1 MFRLLRFVAASA
13 IAAGLLSAPF
23 LISRA
28 GVNTGTVSVIVEF
41 RDDPASVYSAKLKQS
56 GALPSNDQ
64 IQTYR
69 NNLAAAQN
77 QFLNTL
83 KSNGINGQLQTVAVK
98 DAAGNVAGNVALR
111 YTLVYNGMALTV
123 PEAALPAIAKM
134 AGVKAV
140 HSNRVFHPDLF
151 KSVPYIRAP
160 QLYGNNPNNMT
171 PFANFPDG
179 DEGQGIYIAVIDTG
193 IDWTHPMF
201 GGDPTPPRLGIGLN
215 SASIPSNQKVV
226 YSLPLADIVTDGF
239 GHGTHV
245 ASEAAGYL
253 ANAPGPDGIPGT
265 ADDIPIHGVAPQA
278 KLMSYKVCS
287 DSLSTAA
294 EGAAV
299 VQSLTGVGVPVG
311 GCLSSTIIMSIE
323 DAVSPQTID
332 LQPKPIANVINM
344 SLGGGGGP
352 DEPTAVASDNATLLG
367 CSVVAAAGNSGPGEA
382 TVGAPAAGRRVL
394 SPAANTDPGSGGD
407 WSTDLLV
414 DTAVSATTTGAV
426 TPANN
431 LAAAPGT
438 NRLKLFAMSGSAG
451 LPDNSL
457 AQRYVYVDNPTVTW
471 PATVSGRIALV
482 NNLTVGGLFFD
493 MALQAQNAGAIG
505 MIIADDRGA
514 VNGVKTLIPAATIST
529 TDFAV
534 LASHV
539 ANTNGAIS
547 DLPIRMNPRFTD
559 LFVGDVADFSSR
571 GPVQGFGQVKPD
583 ISAPGVNV
591 LAAAPTA
598 SVVWALANSGP
609 MYATISGTSMATPH
623 TAGSVALIRQAHPD
637 WTPDMIRTAM
647 INAATNMRDV
657 NGRPKADGSADSIIS
672 QGGGLI
678 DVYHAATIKALMGS
692 TEDDGKGP
700 FILGSHSYGEVPVAN
715 NRVTSTQSV
724 TVTIQDLSGQGG
736 TYNLGVANN
745 QDLQINGISVT
756 TSPASVTVPAHGS
769 ATFTVST
776 TFDGNLI
783 RDPNLPI
790 TIVNGNQVTF
800 STRPIETQWYV
811 TARRSDGGESLR
823 MPFYYKPTF
832 SLPRTT
838 GTDTNTFTG
847 TVAVGD
853 LDLEAQPGVDFVDIP
868 VTVDSTTSKLDAELD
883 YFPTPVASN
892 EIVNQNV
899 ELDFYLLDPDG
910 NRIAHSNNSSGA
922 QRVSAITVNRPG
934 AYTYRVDGNQCAA
947 TNFTITSTRTHGN
960 MLPPALAPVS
970 GDYVDAQGNQVK
982 FTGNFSINWTP
993 QGGEQGF
1000 EIEKST
1006 DNQNWDIVAD
1016 VDGGTTSYTLTNQA
1030 DGQYF
1035 FRVRGLTAGQIGK
1048 YVTTAS
1054 NATKIVVSQRTKV
1067 DITSLVNQ
1075 AVSNVSLTGG
1085 VFQLNL
1091 SLTNNSAQTYLPL
1104 VDLNV
1109 IGISSA
1115 SGTISVINADN
1126 GKSGKSAANA
1136 ALFGYSQ
1143 NIGPDEQFTPAEVT
1157 GARTLRFQDN
1167 ASEMFTYDAVV
1178 TGYIGSGSSGGSSA
1192 LSSGGSPPPPS
1203 GTSASG
1209 NLLPLSKVTALI
1221 RFTANP
1227 LTKTVTAQL
1236 VSLK

>member
-1 MFRLLRFVAASA
+1 MFRLLRFVAGTA
-13 IAAGLLSAPF
+13 IAASLVSVPF

-28 GVNTGTVSVIVEF
+28 GVNTGTVTVIVEF

-69 NNLAAAQN
+69 NNLTAAQN

-83 KSNGINGQLQTVAVK
+83 KSNGINYQLQTIAVK
-98 DAAGNVAGNVALR
+98 DAAGSVAGNVALR
-111 YTLVYNGMALTV
+111 YTLVYNGVALTV
-123 PEAALPAIAKM
+123 PEAALPAIANM

-140 HSNRVFHPDLF
+140 HANRVFHPDLF

-160 QLYGNNPNNMT
+160 QLYGKNPNNMT
-171 PFANFPDG
+171 PFASFPDG
-179 DEGQGIYIAVIDTG
+179 DQGQGIYIAVIDTG

-215 SASIPSNQKVV
+215 SASVPSNQKVV

-299 VQSLTGVGVPVG
+299 VQSLTGIGVPVG

-367 CSVVAAAGNSGPGEA
+367 CSVVAAAGNSGPDEA

-394 SPAANTDPGSGGD
+394 SAAANTDPGSGGD

-414 DTAVSATTTGAV
+414 DSAVSATTTGAV

-431 LAAAPGT
+431 LATAPGS
-438 NRLKLFAMSGSAG
+438 NRMKLVAMSGSAS

-457 AQRYVYVDNPTVTW
+457 AQRYVYVDNPTVAW

-482 NNLTVGGLFFD
+482 NSILTGGTFFD
-493 MALQAQNAGAIG
+493 IALQAQNAGAVG
-505 MIIADDRGA
+505 VIIADDRGA
-514 VNGVKTLIPAATIST
+514 VNGVKTLIPAATTST
-529 TDFAV
+529 SDFAV

-547 DLPIRMNPRFTD
+547 DLPIRMNPRFSD
-559 LFVGDVADFSSR
+559 LFVGDIADFSSR
-571 GPVQGFGQVKPD
+571 GPVQGFGQIKPD

-647 INAATNMRDV
+647 INAATNMRDA
-657 NGRPKADGSADSIIS
+657 NGTPKADGSADSIIG

-678 DVYHAATIKALMGS
+678 DVYHAAKIKALMGS
-692 TEDDGKGP
+692 TEDDGKGS

-745 QDLQINGISVT
+745 KDLQINGISVA
-756 TSPASVTVPAHGS
+756 TSPANVTVPANGS
-769 ATFTVST
+769 ATFTVNT

-811 TARRSDGGESLR
+811 TAQRSDGGESLR
-823 MPFYYKPTF
+823 MPFYYKPIF
-832 SLPRTT
+832 SLPVTT
-838 GTDTNTFTG
+838 STDTNTSTG

-853 LDLEAQPGVDFVDIP
+853 LDLEVQPGVDFVDIP
-868 VTVDSTTSKLDAELD
+868 VTVDSTTYKLDAELN
-883 YFPTPVASN
+883 YFPLPAGNNATVS
-892 EIVNQNV
+892 QNI
-899 ELDFYLLDPDG
+899 ELDLLLLDPTG
-910 NRIAHSNNSSGA
+910 KRIAHSANSSGA
-922 QRVSAITVNRPG
+922 QRISVITVNQPG
-934 AYTYRVDGNQCAA
+934 TYTLRVDGNQCAA
-947 TNFTITSTRTHGN
+947 TNFTVTTTRSHGN
-960 MLPPALAPVS
+960 MLPPAMAPIS
-970 GDYVDAQGNQVK
+970 GDYVDLQGNQVN
-982 FTGNFSINWTP
+982 FSGNFSMNWTP

-1006 DNQNWDIVAD
+1006 DNQNWSILAD
-1016 VDGGTTSYTLTNQA
+1016 VAGGTTSYALTNQA
-1030 DGQYF
+1030 EGQYY
-1035 FRVRGLTAGQIGK
+1035 FRVRGITAGQIGK
-1048 YVTTAS
+1048 YVTAAS
-1054 NATKIVVSQRTKV
+1054 NATKITVSPRTKV
-1067 DITSLVNQ
+1067 DITSLVKQ

-1085 VFQLNL
+1085 LFQLDL
-1091 SLTNNSAQTYLPL
+1091 SLTNNSSQAYVPL

-1109 IGISSA
+1109 VGITSG
-1115 SGTISVINADN
+1115 SGTVNLINADN
-1126 GKSGKSAANA
+1126 ASNGRSTANA
-1136 ALFGYSQ
+1136 ALFSYSQ
-1143 NIGPDEQFTPAEVT
+1143 KIGTDEQFTPAEVT
-1157 GARTLRFQDN
+1157 GTRTLRFQDN
-1167 ASEMFTYDAVV
+1167 AFEMFTYDAVV
-1178 TGYIGSGSSGGSSA
+1178 TAYIGGGGPGGSSA
-1192 LSSGGSPPPPS
+1192 APSGGSPTPPS
-1203 GTSASG
+1203 GNSTS
-1209 NLLPLSKVTALI
+1209 NLLALSKVTAVM